1 MMLTRKV
8 HSAAAATVLCGALV
22 GLASA
27 PPAAAV
33 ASATDVVAI
42 DWTDFGTYAATDAAG
57 ARNKKILQDEAKY
70 LIGPKYASTYTYYMP
85 DGYLNLGGTGEAQ
98 IRYPGM
104 SALTGAVALKLGVWN
119 SPNLT
124 SAGATIRT
132 KNLIRTLAAR
142 HRANNTDTTTR
153 WGQGWQTP
161 LWAYYDGLAAW
172 LLWDQLSTDD
182 RTKVAKMLE
191 SEADRL
197 ITGNDT
203 YLVGTSGNLLYQYWR
218 NGSDATP
225 GDSKAE
231 ENSWDA
237 GLLSLAAAMMP
248 GHANAAAWTK
258 RNNELLLSAAA
269 SPADMTNTTVVN
281 GINPSTWLKGY
292 NIQND
297 GTLQNH
303 SRLHPLYMTS
313 FDQSLD
319 QAPVYGL
326 ADKCAP
332 TVAKH
337 NLTNV
342 YDALVDKQF
351 TKSDGT
357 TSSIYVPNS
366 ATIYYP
372 EGNDW
377 GTTFAGYFGA
387 YDLQNSLYG
396 LDSLVSVKASVW
408 EQRHNDAQLALQA
421 RFTDGHTYANSTEN
435 SYGGRE
441 ERIGGLSANSYLALF
456 LAKNSQGN
464 QICWN

>member
-1 MMLTRKV
+1 MRLARLAR
-8 HSAAAATVLCGALV
+8 SAVAVTVLCATITTV
-22 GLASA
+22 SA
-27 PPAAAV
+27 VPQAAAV
-33 ASATDVVAI
+33 ASGTDVVAI
-42 DWTDFGTYAATDAAG
+42 DWTKFGTYSATDAAG
-57 ARNKKILQDEAKY
+57 VRNKKILQNAARY

-85 DGYLNLGGTGEAQ
+85 DGYLDLKGTAEAA

-104 SALTGAVALKLGVWN
+104 SAVAGAVALKLGVWD
-119 SPNLT
+119 PQNL
-124 SAGATIRT
+124 SAANATIRT

-142 HRANNTDTTTR
+142 HRANNTDTATR
-153 WGQGWQTP
+153 WGHVWQSA
-161 LWAYYDGLAAW
+161 LWAYYDGFAAW
-172 LLWDQLSTDD
+172 LLWDQLSADD
-182 RTKVAKMLE
+182 RTKVAKMIE

-203 YLVGTSGNLLYQYWR
+203 YLIGTSGNLLYQYWR
-218 NGSDATP
+218 NGTDATP

-231 ENSWDA
+231 ENSWNA

-248 GHANAAAWTK
+248 NHANAAKWNK
-258 RNNELLLSAAA
+258 RNNELLLTAAA

-303 SRLHPLYMTS
+303 SRLHPLYMVG

-319 QAPVYGL
+319 EGAVYGL

-332 TVAKH
+332 RVAKH
-337 NLTNV
+337 NLQYV
-342 YDALVDKQF
+342 YDALVDKKF

-357 TSSIYVPNS
+357 QSSIYVTGS
-366 ATIYYP
+366 ASIYYP

-377 GTTFAGYFGA
+377 GSTFAGYFGA
-387 YDLQNSLYG
+387 YDLLTDLYD
-396 LDSLVSVKASVW
+396 LDTEVSVKADVW

-421 RFTDGHTYANSTEN
+421 RYTDGHTYASSSEN

-441 ERIGGLSANSYLALF
+441 ERVGTLSAHSYLALF
-456 LAKNSQGN
+456 MTKNSQGN
-464 QICWN
+464 QVCWS